1 MIDQFLKRLATTI
14 ASLLAATI
22 LVLAALGFLGYA
34 AYLAL
39 LGAVSPP
46 LAALITGVGAVVL
59 AGLIVIVG
67 SSLFRGGRAKPRRR
81 DKGADGEGADAAGRM
96 AGELGG
102 VLAAQLGTLTRSHSG
117 PVLAASL
124 AAGFAVGASPRLR
137 KVMLDLMLPR

>member
-39 LGAVSPP
+39 LSAVSPP
-46 LAALITGVGAVVL
+46 LAALITGIGAVVL
-59 AGLIVIVG
+59 AGLIVMVG
-67 SSLFRGGRAKPRRR
+67 SSLFRGRRERPRPR
-81 DKGADGEGADAAGRM
+81 DSGAGGEDAAGRM

-137 KVMLDLMLPR
+137 KVLLDLMLPR

>member
-46 LAALITGVGAVVL
+46 LAALITGIGAVVL

-67 SSLFRGGRAKPRRR
+67 SSLFRGRRARPRPR
-81 DKGADGEGADAAGRM
+81 DSGAGGEDGAGRM

-102 VLAAQLGTLTRSHSG
+102 ALAAQLGTLTRSHSG

-124 AAGFAVGASPRLR
+124 AAGFAVGVSPRLR
-137 KVMLDLMLPR
+137 KVLLDLMLPR